1 MSNSNDLLLRQW
13 TMLRM
18 IPRFPR
24 KVTAREMMEK
34 LEAQDFNVTKR
45 TIERDLQWV
54 STIFP
59 LVSDEREKPYGWSW
73 AKDAP
78 TFDLPGLSQSEALVF
93 KMAQQYLSK
102 LMPTNMLTQLE
113 PYFAAADKSLN
124 EVAHASQ
131 LSKWQEK
138 IAVAFP
144 GQPLLAPNINSE
156 ILIKLES
163 ALLEERQIEIEYCSR
178 QDKSASPYTVHPL
191 GIVLRG
197 QVSYLVCTMF
207 GYQDIRML
215 AIHRISRAEML
226 NEKSH
231 RPDKFSLQEYASSS
245 VFGFNNN
252 GLINLTL
259 KFTQDAG
266 QHLYETPLNSSQAI
280 EETKEGEVLVRA
292 KTADNAQLRWWILGF
307 GDQVEV
313 IEPLSLRQIMFDTTK
328 RQLQFYKS
336 KKIASTS

>member
-1 MSNSNDLLLRQW
+1 
-13 TMLRM
+13 MLRM

-34 LEAQDFNVTKR
+34 LEGQGFIVTKR

-59 LVSDEREKPYGWSW
+59 LVSDEREKPFGWSW

-93 KMAQQYLSK
+93 KMAEQYLVK
-102 LMPTNMLTQLE
+102 LMPTNMLKQLE

-124 EVAHASQ
+124 EIAHVSQ

-144 GQPLLAPNINSE
+144 GQPLLAPNIDNE

-163 ALLEERQIEIEYCSR
+163 ALLEEHQIEIEYNSR

-197 QVSYLVCTMF
+197 QISYLVCTIF
-207 GYQDIRML
+207 DYQDIRML
-215 AIHRISRAEML
+215 AIHRITNAEKL
-226 NEKSH
+226 NEQSK
-231 RPDKFSLQEYASSS
+231 RPEKFSLQEYASSS
-245 VFGFNNN
+245 VFGFNDN
-252 GLINLTL
+252 GVIDLTL

-266 QHLYETPLNSSQAI
+266 QHLYETPINNSQSI
-280 EETKEGEVLVRA
+280 EETKEGEIIVHVNIS
-292 KTADNAQLRWWILGF
+292 DNAQLRWWILGF

-313 IEPLSLRQIMFDTTK
+313 IEPLSLRHFMFGTTK
-328 RQLQFYKS
+328 RQLQFYNS
-336 KKIASTS
+336 

>member
-1 MSNSNDLLLRQW
+1 MSNNNDLLLRQW

-24 KVTAREMMEK
+24 KVTAREMMDK
-34 LEAQDFNVTKR
+34 LANEGFKVTKR
-45 TIERDLQWV
+45 TIERDLQGISAV
-54 STIFP
+54 FP

-93 KMAQQYLSK
+93 KFAQQYLMK
-102 LMPTNMLTQLE
+102 LMPTNMLTQLT

-124 EVAHASQ
+124 ETAHVSK

-144 GQPLLAPNINSE
+144 GQPLLAPNIDSG
-156 ILIKLES
+156 ILAIIES
-163 ALLEERQIEIEYCSR
+163 ALLEERQIEVEYYSR
-178 QDKSASPYTVHPL
+178 QENSASHYTVHPL

-197 QVSYLVCTMF
+197 QVSYLVCTIF

-215 AIHRISRAEML
+215 AIHRITNAEKL
-226 NEKSH
+226 NEQSK
-231 RPDKFSLQEYASSS
+231 RLEKFSLHDYASSS
-245 VFGFNNN
+245 AFGFNDN
-252 GLINLTL
+252 GVIDLTL

-266 QHLYETPLNSSQAI
+266 QHLYETPINNSQTI
-280 EETKEGEVLVRA
+280 EETEEGKIVVRV

-307 GDQVEV
+307 GDQAEV
-313 IEPLSLRQIMFDTTK
+313 IEPISLRQFMIDTS
-328 RQLQFYKS
+328 KS
-336 KKIASTS
+336 ISQRYTTS

>member
-1 MSNSNDLLLRQW
+1 MSNNNDLLLRQW

-34 LEAQDFNVTKR
+34 LEDQGFKVTKR

-93 KMAQQYLSK
+93 KMAQQYLVK

-124 EVAHASQ
+124 ETAHASQ

-144 GQPLLAPNINSE
+144 GQPLLAPNIDSE

-163 ALLEERQIEIEYCSR
+163 ALLEERQIEIEYYSR

-197 QVSYLVCTMF
+197 QISYLVCTIF
-207 GYQDIRML
+207 DYQDIRML
-215 AIHRISRAEML
+215 AMHRITNAEKL
-226 NEKSH
+226 NEQSN
-231 RPDKFSLQEYASSS
+231 RPEKFSLQEYANSS

-252 GLINLTL
+252 GLIDLKL
-259 KFTQDAG
+259 KFTQEAG
-266 QHLYETPLNSSQAI
+266 QHLFETPLNDTQTI
-280 EETKEGEVLVRA
+280 EETNSGEILVNA
-292 KTADNAQLRWWILGF
+292 KIADNAQLRWWILGF
-307 GDQVEV
+307 GGQVEV
-313 IEPLSLRQIMFDTTK
+313 IEPNSLRQDISK
-328 RQLQFYKS
+328 VCKS
-336 KKIASTS
+336 LSKIYEAD

>member
-1 MSNSNDLLLRQW
+1 
-13 TMLRM
+13 MLRM

-34 LEAQDFNVTKR
+34 LEGQGFIVTKR

-124 EVAHASQ
+124 ETAHASQ
-131 LSKWQEK
+131 LSKWQDK

-144 GQPLLAPNINSE
+144 GQPLLAPNIDIE
-156 ILIKLES
+156 ILSKLES
-163 ALLEERQIEIEYCSR
+163 ALLEERQINVKYNSR
-178 QDKSASPYTVHPL
+178 QDKSMSKYTVHPL

-197 QVSYLVCTMF
+197 QISYLVCTIF
-207 GYQDIRML
+207 DYQDIRML
-215 AIHRISRAEML
+215 PIHRIGHAEML

-231 RPDKFSLQEYASSS
+231 RPDKFSLQEYANSS
-245 VFGFNNN
+245 VFGFNDN
-252 GLINLTL
+252 GLINITL

-266 QHLYETPLNSSQAI
+266 QHLFETPINNTQTI
-280 EETKEGEVLVRA
+280 EETNDGKILVHA
-292 KTADNAQLRWWILGF
+292 KISDNAQLRWWILGF
-307 GDQVEV
+307 GGQVEV
-313 IEPLSLRQIMFDTTK
+313 IEPDSLRQDISNVC
-328 RQLQFYKS
+328 KS
-336 KKIASTS
+336 LLKIYEVV

>member
-1 MSNSNDLLLRQW
+1 MSNNNDLLLRQW

-24 KVTAREMMEK
+24 KVTAREMMDRLANEGFK
-34 LEAQDFNVTKR
+34 VTKR
-45 TIERDLQWV
+45 TIERDLQGISAV
-54 STIFP
+54 FP

-93 KMAQQYLSK
+93 KFAQQYLMK
-102 LMPTNMLTQLE
+102 LMPTNMLTQLT

-124 EVAHASQ
+124 ETAHVSK

-144 GQPLLAPNINSE
+144 GQPLLAPNIDSG
-156 ILIKLES
+156 ILAIIES
-163 ALLEERQIEIEYCSR
+163 ALLEERQIEVEYYSR
-178 QDKSASPYTVHPL
+178 QENSASHYTVHPL

-197 QVSYLVCTMF
+197 QVSYLVCTIF

-215 AIHRISRAEML
+215 AIHRITNAEKL
-226 NEKSH
+226 NEQSK
-231 RPDKFSLQEYASSS
+231 RLEKFSLHDYASSS

-252 GLINLTL
+252 GLIDLKL
-259 KFTQDAG
+259 KFTQEAG
-266 QHLYETPLNSSQAI
+266 QHLFETPLNDTQTI
-280 EETKEGEVLVRA
+280 EETNDGKILVHA
-292 KTADNAQLRWWILGF
+292 KISDNAQLRWWILGF
-307 GDQVEV
+307 GGQVEV
-313 IEPLSLRQIMFDTTK
+313 IEPDSLRQDISSIC
-328 RQLQFYKS
+328 KS
-336 KKIASTS
+336 LLKIYEAD